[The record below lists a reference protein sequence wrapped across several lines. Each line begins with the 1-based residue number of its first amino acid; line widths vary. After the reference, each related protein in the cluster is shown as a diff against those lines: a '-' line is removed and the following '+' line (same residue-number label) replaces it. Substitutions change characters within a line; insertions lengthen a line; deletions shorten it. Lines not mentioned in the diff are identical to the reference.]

1 MCIIY
6 HVDLQR
12 YLPQIFGNMSDTILH
27 KANNLN
33 AKDERFISQGV
44 YNMLFGTVELLMISA
59 EEAKITEDSGL
70 SAANRSQVGRNG
82 SDQFFFFREEQRC
95 YNTIEWWE
103 LSDTISS
110 NEMSCRVSYLVHQK
124 LFLNS
129 VFIATLIY
137 TTQ

>member
-27 KANNLN
+27 EANNLN
-33 AKDERFISQGV
+33 AKDERYISQGV

-70 SAANRSQVGRNG
+70 SAANRSQVGRNR

-110 NEMSCRVSYLVHQK
+110 NEMSCRVSY
-124 LFLNS
+124 
-129 VFIATLIY
+129 
-137 TTQ
+137 

>member
-27 KANNLN
+27 EANDLN
-33 AKDERFISQGV
+33 AKDERYISQGV
-44 YNMLFGTVELLMISA
+44 YNMLFGTVELLMITA

>member
-27 KANNLN
+27 EANNLN
-33 AKDERFISQGV
+33 AKDERYISQGV
-44 YNMLFGTVELLMISA
+44 YNMLFGTVELLMITA

-82 SDQFFFFREEQRC
+82 SDQFFFFREEQRG

-110 NEMSCRVSYLVHQK
+110 NEMSCRVS
-124 LFLNS
+124 
-129 VFIATLIY
+129 FIKGFF
-137 TTQ
+137 

>member
-27 KANNLN
+27 EANDLN
-33 AKDERFISQGV
+33 AKDERYISQGV

>member
-1 MCIIY
+1 MNKTKLMCIIY

-27 KANNLN
+27 EANDLN
-33 AKDERFISQGV
+33 AKDERYISQGV

-82 SDQFFFFREEQRC
+82 SDQFFFFREKQRC
-95 YNTIEWWE
+95 YHTIERWE
-103 LSDTISS
+103 LSDAIISD
-110 NEMSCRVSYLVHQK
+110 EMSCRVSY
-124 LFLNS
+124 
-129 VFIATLIY
+129 
-137 TTQ
+137 

>member
-27 KANNLN
+27 EANDLN
-33 AKDERFISQGV
+33 AKDERYISQGV

-124 LFLNS
+124 LFLKS

>member
-27 KANNLN
+27 EANNLN
-33 AKDERFISQGV
+33 AKDERYISQGV

>member
-27 KANNLN
+27 EANNLN
-33 AKDERFISQGV
+33 AKDERYISQGV

-82 SDQFFFFREEQRC
+82 SDKFFFFREEQCC

-103 LSDTISS
+103 LSDTIRS
-110 NEMSCRVSYLVHQK
+110 NEMSCRVSY
-124 LFLNS
+124 
-129 VFIATLIY
+129 
-137 TTQ
+137 

>member
-1 MCIIY
+1 MNKTKLMCIIY

-27 KANNLN
+27 EANNLN
-33 AKDERFISQGV
+33 AKDERYISQGV

-110 NEMSCRVSYLVHQK
+110 NEMSCRVSY
-124 LFLNS
+124 
-129 VFIATLIY
+129 
-137 TTQ
+137 